1 MCWRQL
7 WRDRRTEKGTR
18 TAQKGKR
25 KNLKTSKK
33 EEKKKNQ
40 EKKKG
45 SFGSGFRFALGSRKV
60 HTESHGGTYVCFTV
74 AECTM
79 CSFGLPKATQVMN
92 GRA

>member
-1 MCWRQL
+1 MERQKNRKRNKNSAKGKKKEPKDL
-7 WRDRRTEKGTR
+7 EKGR
-18 TAQKGKR
+18 EEEKP
-25 KNLKTSKK
+25 KK
-33 EEKKKNQ
+33 E
-40 EKKKG
+40 KG

-60 HTESHGGTYVCFTV
+60 HTESHRGTYVCFTV